1 VISARRVNSQR
12 SRMDMAAGFAAPED
26 CSVLA
31 HLRTAEAA
39 IECGLKI
46 SGTEC
51 IAEGL
56 ELLRSAIKRLETK

>member
-1 VISARRVNSQR
+1 
-12 SRMDMAAGFAAPED
+12 MDMAAGFAAPED